1 MDMRIGGTGPV
12 SAVHAHAASNWKK
25 GLQGFSALKSA
36 LQSGDLEAA
45 KAAFAGLHVPQSTHA
60 KSPLAKV
67 GQALQSGDVAA
78 AQTMMQAPV
87 SYTHLD
93 VYKRQRLKG
102 VDGHAVF
109 PGKAFMTVAPS
120 LYRRVHTIESLPCP
134 PMKTA

>member
-1 MDMRIGGTGPV
+1 METAMDMRIGGTGPV

-45 KAAFAGLHVPQSTHA
+45 KTAFAGLHVPQSTHA

-78 AQTMMQAPV
+78 TRTMMQALLNARMSKAEKPAPV
-87 SYTHLD
+87 T
-93 VYKRQRLKG
+93 QPPQPATG
-102 VDGHAVF
+102 I
-109 PGKAFMTVAPS
+109 S
-120 LYRRVHTIESLPCP
+120 LL
-134 PMKTA
+134 A